1 MIFKRFLISFFIM
14 GGSQALSA
22 QQSVVQDCSFEKTI
36 IIQKKL
42 DSLAVKNFEANR
54 IQGFRIL
61 LYSGNDREG
70 AGHAKELA
78 YQLFPKADVYTN
90 YQAPTFKV
98 RFGDFYSR
106 IDAWQHLLKLQG
118 QFPNAVITSE
128 IVIIKP

>member
-1 MIFKRFLISFFIM
+1 MPL
-14 GGSQALSA
+14 QAQLREGE
-22 QQSVVQDCSFEKTI
+22 DCPHEKTMV
-36 IIQKKL
+36 IQKKL

-54 IQGFRIL
+54 IQGFRIQ
-61 LYSGNDREG
+61 LYSGNNREE
-70 AGHAKELA
+70 AGHAKELI

-118 QFPNAVITSE
+118 QFPSAVITSE